1 MVTFGLGAILTNLTN
16 KDEDSM
22 VDHRNP
28 IVADEVIDKT
38 VELWDFVWAR
48 RSILQEGV
56 DSNLYRY
63 LLGQLILRWSTTM
76 HLRCADRCL

>member
-56 DSNLYRY
+56 R
-63 LLGQLILRWSTTM
+63 
-76 HLRCADRCL
+76 